1 MRDFSQKFKPLP
13 KLGVAIVL
21 ALALIAQPMYILALA
36 TNVSALSAS
45 DVVYDALPS
54 VSPERNYPSHAFAA
68 TSTSE
73 FGDAVH
79 LAGSN
84 RKLSTVTLTMST
96 WAKYSEYSSNP
107 TYSGNESSWTLP
119 ATLNIYSNEF
129 DGSGT
134 PTTKLASVTKS
145 ISVPWRPEADPTC
158 PDTGYGAG
166 FAWRNSEGVCY
177 NGFAFNAEFD
187 LGSSNVVVPD
197 DIVVSLAFN
206 TQTHG
211 YAPTGVPGP
220 YNSLNVA
227 MPQGQTVS
235 AGSDNSTDVVLVNST
250 WSGAYGDGGSTGVF
264 RKATDWSPYGTMAM
278 QITAAAPL
286 TIAACTTVST
296 LNSTSLSAWDRSET
310 RATGHNALMASGL
323 HIWTEGA
330 TSTDKAAGY
339 YGVNF
344 PLVNLGSQTIAESID
359 YEAAVGITPG
369 LQLAMDFDNNGSF
382 DGYLVGEA
390 IYGNNWW
397 LSNSAAQFAKDGAP
411 NTGGGNG
418 SNWFG
423 TASEWLNAFPDA
435 QVRAIGYS
443 LGSGVHGNGILKRIT
458 LGCTNYTFGL
468 AAPANLTPADGTV
481 TNDPAFVDTWSVVE
495 GAAGY
500 EYRTANVLDG
510 SDLGPVIYSDS
521 TTTQPGRYST
531 SGSTVTRQNGGTP
544 DGDYYWQVRAV
555 DSAGNPGPWSVIHKV
570 SVDATA
576 PGVPTLQTPANGA
589 VINYNSFWFDWS
601 DVTGASGYEFQAS
614 QSSATDLQ
622 GSLTS
627 NVWHGDASGTE
638 PVDSRAWSSG
648 ASGTWYWQVRAVDAA
663 GNKSAWTP
671 VWSITI
677 DMTAPAVPSNLSWV
691 GSNNQSAQ
699 NGFTNIQK
707 GTLSW
712 EDTTPSDVDHYV
724 YRFWTNI
731 SGYYDGQ
738 ENAWSTSDSQ
748 YITTTLTG
756 GSIWTDFADK
766 EGTYYFCIEAVDL
779 AGNTSGC
786 SNALA
791 ITYDKT
797 APAAPTNLAWT
808 TSTGTAVANG
818 GTTDDESGVA
828 SWSASTSSDVDHYI
842 YKYWNDIVGNQYK
855 VGSEYVASPINGVS
869 LPGVFN
875 QGEGVHYFSVAAVDH
890 AGNVSAFSAP
900 FEITY
905 DQTPTTETPETPA
918 NNSNGNGGNV
928 LGVATTSGSP
938 ANTTTGTNGTN
949 STEGAG
955 ETTNEEAAAT
965 GEVLAAENTKAFAA
979 TTGED
984 TESDT
989 AKDDSAN
996 AGKLF
1001 GMKWFWWLLIL
1012 AVLAGLWWFAAM
1024 WRSRKDEEN

>member
-1 MRDFSQKFKPLP
+1 MAF
-13 KLGVAIVL
+13 
-21 ALALIAQPMYILALA
+21 ALIAQPAYVLILARSA
-36 TNVSALSAS
+36 SALTAS
-45 DVVYDALPS
+45 DVVYNALPS

-107 TYSGNESSWTLP
+107 TYSGNASSWTLP
-119 ATLNIYSNEF
+119 ATLNIYSNQF
-129 DGSGT
+129 DENGT
-134 PTTKLASVTKS
+134 PTTKLASVTES
-145 ISVPWRPEADPTC
+145 ITVPWRPEADATC
-158 PDTGYGAG
+158 PNTGYGAG
-166 FAWRNSEGVCY
+166 FAWRNSEGTCY

-187 LGSSNVVVPD
+187 LSSTNVVVPD

-206 TQTHG
+206 TQVHG
-211 YAPTGVPGP
+211 YAPTGLPGP

-227 MPQGQTVS
+227 VPQSQTVS
-235 AGSDNSTDVVLVNST
+235 AGSDNNTDVVLVNST
-250 WSGAYGDGGSTGVF
+250 WSGAYGDGGITGIF
-264 RKATDWSPYGTMAM
+264 RKATDWGSYGTMAM

-286 TIAACTTVST
+286 TIAACTTVNTVS
-296 LNSTSLSAWDRSET
+296 STSLSAWNRSET
-310 RATGHNALMASGL
+310 RATGHNALMANGL

-339 YGVNF
+339 YSVHF
-344 PLVNLGSQTIAESID
+344 PLANLGSQTIAESID
-359 YEAAVGITPG
+359 YESTVGITPG

-382 DGYLVGEA
+382 DGYLVGESV
-390 IYGNNWW
+390 YGNNWW

-435 QVRAIGYS
+435 QVGAIGYS
-443 LGSGVHGNGILKRIT
+443 LGSGVHGDGILKRIT
-458 LGCTNYTFGL
+458 LGCTNYTFSL
-468 AAPANLTPADGTV
+468 AAPTNLTPADGTV

-510 SDLGPVIYSDS
+510 SNLGPIIYSDS

-544 DGDYYWQVRAV
+544 EGDYYWQVRAI
-555 DSAGNPGPWSVIHKV
+555 DSAGNAGPWSVINKV
-570 SVDATA
+570 SVDTTA
-576 PGVPTLQTPANGA
+576 PGVPTLETPANGIS
-589 VINYNSFWFDWS
+589 INYNTFWFDWS
-601 DVTGASGYEFQAS
+601 DVLGASGYEFQAS

-627 NVWHGDASGTE
+627 NVWHGDASGIE
-638 PVDSRAWSSG
+638 PTNSRAWSSG
-648 ASGTWYWQVRAVDAA
+648 ANGTWYWQVRAVDAA
-663 GNKSAWTP
+663 GNKSAWTAA
-671 VWSITI
+671 WAITI
-677 DMTAPAVPSNLSWV
+677 DMTAPAVPSSLSWV
-691 GSNNQSAQ
+691 DSNNQSAQ
-699 NGFTNIQK
+699 NGFTNTQK

-712 EDTTPSDVDHYV
+712 EEATPSDVDHYV
-724 YRFWTNI
+724 YKFWTNI
-731 SGYYDGQ
+731 PGYFEGQ
-738 ENAWSTSDSQ
+738 GNAWTTEPNNQGLIVQTS
-748 YITTTLTG
+748 TG

-766 EGTYYFCIEAVDL
+766 EGTYYFCVEAVDR
-779 AGNTSGC
+779 AGNNSGC
-786 SNALA
+786 SDTLA

-797 APAAPTNLAWT
+797 APAAPTNLVWT

-828 SWSASTSSDVDHYI
+828 SWGASTSSDVDHYI
-842 YKYWNDIVGNQYK
+842 YKYWNDIAGNQYK
-855 VGSEYVASPINGVS
+855 VGSEYVASPIGGTS

-900 FEITY
+900 FQIGY
-905 DQTPTTETPETPA
+905 DTTVVSTPETQP

-928 LGVATTSGSP
+928 AGATTTNNPAANSLTGS
-938 ANTTTGTNGTN
+938 NGTTPT
-949 STEGAG
+949 STEGTG
-955 ETTNEEAAAT
+955 ETTNEEAATT
-965 GEVLAAENTKAFAA
+965 GEVLAAEVTKAAA
-979 TTGED
+979 STDENSG
-984 TESDT
+984 SDT
-989 AKDDSAN
+989 KKDDSAST
-996 AGKLF
+996 GKIF
-1001 GMKWFWWLLIL
+1001 GMKWYWWLLIL
-1012 AVLAGLWWFAAM
+1012 AAAAVLWWFMAA
-1024 WRSRKDEEN
+1024 WRSSKDEEN